1 MKKGSLG
8 WGSLVCVA
16 WLCLVFAHGLGGE
29 ADAEFLEDFAVHL
42 ARHHRGVHL
51 AAVIKKIDTIE
62 PIDTIEMIE
71 GIEMID
77 TIEPIDVIDRML
89 SLLFPLSNL

>member
-29 ADAEFLEDFAVHL
+29 ADAEFLEDFAVYF
-42 ARHHRGVHL
+42 AGHHGGVHL
-51 AAVIKKIDTIE
+51 AAVEKRQAV
-62 PIDTIEMIE
+62 E
-71 GIEMID
+71 GAAAVVVEETED
-77 TIEPIDVIDRML
+77 GERDQHLVGV
-89 SLLFPLSNL
+89 